1 MRLRLSVLSAHSFLH
16 VCFILHNHIVLK
28 SKTPFEFSIKKPIEN
43 ILFVINL
50 CLTLMF
56 LSFLFYHSYVVDHL
70 EIDNLPIHCLVLF
83 NIVSIEKRW
92 NLQLNY
98 IFVETPLCDYQ
109 FLLTIIKNK
118 K

>member
-1 MRLRLSVLSAHSFLH
+1 
-16 VCFILHNHIVLK
+16 
-28 SKTPFEFSIKKPIEN
+28 
-43 ILFVINL
+43 
-50 CLTLMF
+50 MF
-56 LSFLFYHSYVVDHL
+56 LSFSFYHSYVVDHL